1 VGVPALS
8 LRPVPPEAGVVSLG
22 IKIRYRGSPS
32 SIGLLDSLL
41 RDEGLQ
47 VERRQIV
54 EQPGVQQDIVDI
66 VLYVADPDVNGAL
79 DTAPGPLIK
88 PKIEIAIAALRA
100 SVPRAQVE
108 IVATRDAQPPV
119 PA

>member
-1 VGVPALS
+1 MGLK
-8 LRPVPPEAGVVSLG
+8 L
-22 IKIRYRGSPS
+22 RYRGSPS

-41 RDEGLQ
+41 REEGLH
-47 VERRQIV
+47 VEHRQIV
-54 EQPGVQQDIVDI
+54 EERGVQQDIVDV

-79 DTAPGPLIK
+79 DAAPGPLTK
-88 PKIEIAIAALRA
+88 PKIENAIAGLRA
-100 SVPRAQVE
+100 TVPRAQVE

>member
-1 VGVPALS
+1 VN
-8 LRPVPPEAGVVSLG
+8 LG
-22 IKIRYRGSPS
+22 LKVRYRGSPS
-32 SIGLLDSLL
+32 SIGLLASLL

-47 VERRQIV
+47 VDHRQIV
-54 EQPGVQQDIVDI
+54 EQPGVQQDIVDV

-79 DTAPGPLIK
+79 DAGVLTK
-88 PKIEIAIAALRA
+88 PKIENAIAGLRA

>member
-1 VGVPALS
+1 VGVPAVS
-8 LRPVPPEAGVVSLG
+8 RRPVSLEAGVVNSRL
-22 IKIRYRGSPS
+22 KLRYRGSPS

-47 VERRQIV
+47 VDHRHIL
-54 EQPGVQQDIVDI
+54 EQPGGQRDIVDV
-66 VLYVADPDVNGAL
+66 VLYVADPDVNDAHG
-79 DTAPGPLIK
+79 TAPGPLLRSG
-88 PKIEIAIAALRA
+88 IENAIAGLRA

-108 IVATRDAQPPV
+108 IVATREAQPPV